1 MKQAKIE
8 LSNEMADFINNR
20 KIDDLTEFKRA
31 AFMLYAYIDAGLIS
45 HGKAASML
53 GVDKFRL
60 INFYGKYGLQYIT
73 DPVDKYAD
81 SEKKLLSYYESKEK

>member
-1 MKQAKIE
+1 
-8 LSNEMADFINNR
+8 
-20 KIDDLTEFKRA
+20 
-31 AFMLYAYIDAGLIS
+31 
-45 HGKAASML
+45 ML

-81 SEKKLLSYYESKEK
+81 SEKKLLSYYESKEREHTDGSILAGGRVCY